1 MKLVTLKSFRKRLYS
16 LVLIC
21 KTSVFFLIFFL
32 CSCNS
37 NSIPQ
42 EVIKPEKMK
51 HLLFEKIMLD
61 EYASSFLPNDSN
73 RNSFNNDSMMSLIC
87 THYQVTL
94 IDFNKSYNYYQSHS
108 SLMQQLVDSM
118 LAIQQK
124 PILSTSKKNTPKKE
138 VFIDSLSEKPLIRDN
153 QKSIK
158 GFLKK
163 HSFIKPMKGE

>member
-1 MKLVTLKSFRKRLYS
+1 MKLVILKSFRNYLFS
-16 LVLIC
+16 FVLVC
-21 KTSVFFLIFFL
+21 KTSVFFLILFL

-73 RNSFNNDSMMSLIC
+73 RNPFNNDSMMSLIC
-87 THYQVTL
+87 AHYQVTL
-94 IDFNKSYNYYQSHS
+94 IDFKKSYNYYQSHS
-108 SLMQQLVDSM
+108 NLMQQLVDSM
-118 LAIQQK
+118 LTIQEK
-124 PILSTSKKNTPKKE
+124 PMLSISKKNTQKKE
-138 VFIDSLSEKPLIRDN
+138 EFIDSLSENELIRN
-153 QKSIK
+153 KQKNIK

-163 HSFIKPMKGE
+163 HSIIKPFKGE

>member
-1 MKLVTLKSFRKRLYS
+1 MKLISLKNFRNCLFS
-16 LVLIC
+16 IILNC

-32 CSCNS
+32 CSCNP

-73 RNSFNNDSMMSLIC
+73 RNPFNNDSMMSLIC
-87 THYQVTL
+87 AHYQVTL
-94 IDFNKSYNYYQSHS
+94 IDFKKSYNYYKTHS

-118 LAIQQK
+118 LAIQEK
-124 PILSTSKKNTPKKE
+124 PKLSTSKKNTPKKE
-138 VFIDSLSEKPLIRDN
+138 VFIDSLSEKPLIIN
-153 QKSIK
+153 KQKILK
-158 GFLKK
+158 GLLKN

>member
-1 MKLVTLKSFRKRLYS
+1 MKLISLKSYRNCLFSIILN
-16 LVLIC
+16 C
-21 KTSVFFLIFFL
+21 KSSVFFLIFFL

-73 RNSFNNDSMMSLIC
+73 RNSFNNDSIMSLIC
-87 THYQVTL
+87 AHYQVTL
-94 IDFNKSYNYYQSHS
+94 IDFKKSYKYYQSHS
-108 SLMQQLVDSM
+108 NLMQQLVDSM
-118 LAIQQK
+118 LTIQEK
-124 PILSTSKKNTPKKE
+124 PMLSISKINTQKKE
-138 VFIDSLSEKPLIRDN
+138 VFIDSLSEKQLIRN
-153 QKSIK
+153 KQKNIK

-163 HSFIKPMKGE
+163 HSIIKPFKGE